1 MNESKLLS
9 RKTAIYAML
18 ALAMFALAALN
29 FWGWFFIRGIEQQIL
44 RQLGRQLNNTGKVYA
59 LQISEKFLLW
69 EASTAGEHILLLPE
83 NDLKLIPLQQ
93 LLYEFKETGELETL
107 FIVSLDKQHFIGSEI
122 DPASREQ
129 LRRFPLNDS
138 LFRKAVLGIQPEAE
152 RIIFAGQY
160 FLTAYCPIFDLAGEV
175 VAVLVLEAP
184 GQVFSTLQ
192 FFRRMLLYLGIG
204 GLTVLLFFGAVIVV
218 AIRRL
223 FHAEE
228 ALHQQNRLAQLGQMA
243 AMVAHEIRNPLSI
256 IKGAAE
262 VLQKKY
268 ASQGD
273 ELFAFIPEETNRLNR
288 LVNDFLQFARR
299 RNLHLEPANPAEI
312 IALLLGQMNDPR
324 IRAELGDATP
334 SLKLDRD
341 AFKQVLL
348 NILENARQ
356 AIPAEGRVTIR
367 ARVSERPKCYRIS
380 IEDNG
385 CGMSPETLQKI
396 FDPFFSTRA
405 TGSGL
410 GMAISKQLLEQMG
423 GRIAVSSKENAGTTV
438 TLEFPL

>member
-9 RKTAIYAML
+9 RKTAIYAVL
-18 ALAMFALAALN
+18 ALAVLALAALN
-29 FWGWFFIRGIEQQIL
+29 FWGWFFIRGIERQIL
-44 RQLGRQLNNTGKVYA
+44 RQLGRQLNNSGKVYA

-69 EASTAGEHILLLPE
+69 ESGAPGEDIFLLPE

-93 LLYEFKETGELETL
+93 LLYEFKVAGELETL
-107 FIVSLDKQHFIGSEI
+107 FIVSLDKERFTGPDIAPG
-122 DPASREQ
+122 SRER

-138 LFRKAVLGIQPEAE
+138 LFRKAVLGVQPEAE
-152 RIIFAGQY
+152 RIVFAGQY

-175 VAVLVLEAP
+175 AAVLVLEAP

-204 GLTVLLFFGAVIVV
+204 GLTALLFFGGVIVI

-223 FHAEE
+223 FRAEE
-228 ALHQQNRLAQLGQMA
+228 ALQRQNRLAQLGQMA

-256 IKGAAE
+256 IKGSAE

-268 ASQGD
+268 ASQSD
-273 ELFAFIPEETNRLNR
+273 ELFDFIPEEINRLNR
-288 LVNDFLQFARR
+288 LVSDFLQFARR

-312 IALLLGQMNDPR
+312 ITSLLGQINDPR
-324 IRAELGDATP
+324 IRAELGEAAP

-348 NILENARQ
+348 NIIENARQ

-367 ARVSERPKCYRIS
+367 AALSGRPKRYRIS

-405 TGSGL
+405 AGSGL
-410 GMAISKQLLEQMG
+410 GMAITRQLVEQMG
-423 GRIAVSSKENAGTTV
+423 GRIAVSSRENEGATV
-438 TLEFPL
+438 NLEFPL

>member
-9 RKTAIYAML
+9 RKTAIYAVL
-18 ALAMFALAALN
+18 ALAVVALAVLN
-29 FWGWFFIRGIEQQIL
+29 FWGWFFIRGIERQIL
-44 RQLGRQLNNTGKVYA
+44 QQLGRQLNNAGKVYA

-69 EASTAGEHILLLPE
+69 ESGAAQEDIFLLPE

-93 LLYEFKETGELETL
+93 LLYEFKVTGELETL
-107 FIVSLDKQHFIGSEI
+107 FIISLDKERFIGPDI
-122 DPASREQ
+122 APGSRER

-138 LFRKAVLGIQPEAE
+138 LFRKAVLGAQPEAE

-160 FLTAYCPIFDLAGEV
+160 FLTAYCPVFDLAGEV
-175 VAVLVLEAP
+175 AAVLVLEAP
-184 GQVFSTLQ
+184 GRVFSTLQ
-192 FFRRMLLYLGIG
+192 FFRQMLLYLGIG
-204 GLTVLLFFGAVIVV
+204 GLTALLFFGGVIVI

-223 FHAEE
+223 FRAEE

-256 IKGAAE
+256 IKGSAE

-268 ASQGD
+268 ASQSD
-273 ELFAFIPEETNRLNR
+273 ELFDFIPEEINRLNR

-324 IRAELGDATP
+324 IRAELGDAAP

-341 AFKQVLL
+341 AFKQVML

-367 ARVSERPKCYRIS
+367 AALTERPKCYRIS

-405 TGSGL
+405 AGSGL
-410 GMAISKQLLEQMG
+410 GMAITRQLVEQMG
-423 GRIAVSSKENAGTTV
+423 GRIAVSSKENEGATV
-438 TLEFPL
+438 NLEFPL

>member
-9 RKTAIYAML
+9 RKTAIYAVL
-18 ALAMFALAALN
+18 ALAVLALAALN
-29 FWGWFFIRGIEQQIL
+29 FWGWFFIRGIERQIL
-44 RQLGRQLNNTGKVYA
+44 RQLGRQLNNSGKVYA

-69 EASTAGEHILLLPE
+69 ESGAAGENIFLLPE

-107 FIVSLDKQHFIGSEI
+107 FIVSLDKERFIGS
-122 DPASREQ
+122 DVAPGSRER

-138 LFRKAVLGIQPEAE
+138 LFRKAVLGMQPEAE
-152 RIIFAGQY
+152 RIVFAGQY

-175 VAVLVLEAP
+175 AAVLVLEAP
-184 GQVFSTLQ
+184 GRVFSTLQ

-204 GLTVLLFFGAVIVV
+204 GLTALLFFGGVIVV

-223 FHAEE
+223 FRAEE
-228 ALHQQNRLAQLGQMA
+228 ALQRQNRLAQLGQMA

-256 IKGAAE
+256 IKGSAD

-268 ASQGD
+268 ASQSD
-273 ELFAFIPEETNRLNR
+273 ELFDFIPEEINRLNR
-288 LVNDFLQFARR
+288 LVSDFLQFARR
-299 RNLHLEPANPAEI
+299 RNLTLEPANPAEI
-312 IALLLGQMNDPR
+312 ITLLSGQINDPR
-324 IRAELGDATP
+324 IRAELGEAAP

-348 NILENARQ
+348 NIIENARQ
-356 AIPAEGRVTIR
+356 AIPPEGRVTIR
-367 ARVSERPKCYRIS
+367 AAVTGRPKRYRIS

-405 TGSGL
+405 AGSGL
-410 GMAISKQLLEQMG
+410 GMAITRQLVEQMG
-423 GRIAVSSKENAGTTV
+423 GQIAVSSKENEGTTV
-438 TLEFPL
+438 NLEFPL